1 MSDESVVN
9 VAAAVLIEPPSS
21 EWIGFSKLNKFYY
34 TALLS
39 SFSLSTS
46 LLSHPL
52 TVLTVRQQAGAAITG
67 DVYLQPSL
75 LMNLSH
81 TYRTLGVRGLFR
93 GWLPVASMGIPSN
106 VVYFNIIELTRE
118 KFQKS
123 LRKTF
128 PTWSAPMVDG
138 VQAVSSSLIA
148 NFISLIPYVPAE
160 VISSRLIVQKRDG
173 LGMIGISRLIHA
185 EQGTRGF
192 FRGFTASLYVNSV
205 AGAQWWFM
213 YSSCKRLGAEN
224 EFGKAHPVYVDAFSG
239 LCAGLTSVLVSHPLD
254 TIKTRIM
261 TNQDTSIKQA
271 FWNVM
276 QTVVK
281 KEGFH
286 ALFRGLPP
294 SLYQAALGSTL
305 FATSYELI
313 KTTSSS

>member
-9 VAAAVLIEPPSS
+9 VAATVLVEPPGS
-21 EWIGFSKLNKFYY
+21 EWIRFSKLNKFYY

-39 SFSLSTS
+39 SFSLTTS
-46 LLSHPL
+46 LIFHPL

-67 DVYLQPSL
+67 DVYSQSSL
-75 LMNLSH
+75 PMNLSH

-93 GWLPVASMGIPSN
+93 GWLPIASMGMPSN
-106 VVYFNIIELTRE
+106 VIYFNIIEITRE

-128 PTWSAPMVDG
+128 PTWSSPVVDG
-138 VQAVSSSLIA
+138 VQAVGSSIIA
-148 NFISLIPYVPAE
+148 NFISLVPYVPAE

-173 LGMIGISRLIHA
+173 LGMTGISRAIYA
-185 EQGTRGF
+185 EQGSRGF
-192 FRGFTASLYVNSV
+192 FRGFTASFYVNFVS
-205 AGAQWWFM
+205 GAQWWFM
-213 YSSCKRLGAEN
+213 YSTCKRLGSEN
-224 EFGKAHPVYVDAFSG
+224 EVGKQHPVFVDAVSG
-239 LCAGLTSVLVSHPLD
+239 LCAGMSSVLVSHPLD

-261 TNQDTSIKQA
+261 TNQQCSSKQA
-271 FWNVM
+271 FWSVM
-276 QTVVK
+276 KAVIQ
-281 KEGFH
+281 KEGFR

-313 KTTSSS
+313 KTASSS

>member
-1 MSDESVVN
+1 MNGESVVD
-9 VAAAVLIEPPSS
+9 VTAKVLVEPSSS

-39 SFSLSTS
+39 SFSLTTS

-67 DVYLQPSL
+67 DAYLQPSL

-93 GWLPVASMGIPSN
+93 GWLPIASMGMPSN
-106 VVYFNIIELTRE
+106 VVYFNIIEVTRE

-128 PTWSAPMVDG
+128 PTWSSPVVDG
-138 VQAVSSSLIA
+138 VQAIGSSIIA

-173 LGMIGISRLIHA
+173 LGMTGISRSIFA

-192 FRGFTASLYVNSV
+192 FRGFSASFYVNFVS
-205 AGAQWWFM
+205 GAQWWFM
-213 YSSCKRLGAEN
+213 YSTCKRLGAES
-224 EFGKAHPVYVDAFSG
+224 EVGKQHPVYVDAFSG

-261 TNQDTSIKQA
+261 TNQTITKQS
-271 FWNVM
+271 FWSVM
-276 QTVVK
+276 RSVVQ
-281 KEGFH
+281 KEGFR

-313 KTTSSS
+313 KTASSS